1 MFPGGVKSTG
11 YPLHSP
17 VSPSLP
23 LPCVTMCHHISTG
36 LYHFFTHFSKIQETE
51 FNLPN
56 DIKTTA
62 HGSSKMETMY
72 KNNSKQCTKKNSSNM
87 EMKQENKWMPE
98 GNKADRRRRCFKC
111 S

>member
-1 MFPGGVKSTG
+1 
-11 YPLHSP
+11 
-17 VSPSLP
+17 
-23 LPCVTMCHHISTG
+23 MCHHISTG

-62 HGSSKMETMY
+62 HGSFKMETMY
-72 KNNSKQCTKKNSSNM
+72 KKNSSNM